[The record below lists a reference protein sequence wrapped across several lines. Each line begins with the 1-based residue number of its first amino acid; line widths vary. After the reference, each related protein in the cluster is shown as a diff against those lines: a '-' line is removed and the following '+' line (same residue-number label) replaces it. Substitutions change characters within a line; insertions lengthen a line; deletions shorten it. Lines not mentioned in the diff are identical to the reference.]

1 MTTPDERL
9 AALLSDAV
17 ADIEPAGHLDA
28 IRERTQ
34 ETPMK
39 ARRPWFIA
47 TGGAVLATA
56 AVITTIAFATNQDSP
71 SVDEPGPIDTPTSA
85 VEPTPTT
92 PTEPAPE
99 TMTVAGYYLGDTP
112 AGPRLYRE
120 FTQVA
125 ADNPLDAAIL
135 ALEQVPADPDY
146 RTPWPAGSFS
156 GAGFDGIGDDGVVSV
171 VLADASLHDRP
182 AGMSQA
188 EAEAAVQQVVYTMQA
203 AMKGRM
209 GVQFY
214 YDHNPIDTVL
224 GVPTSEPLA
233 NASPLDTLSHVS
245 ISDPAE
251 GTTVSG
257 SFHALGVA
265 NSFEANVGWQIRQGD
280 ATVRGGS
287 FMADGW
293 MGDRLFPWEGT
304 VDVSGLD
311 PGTYTFIVTEDDP
324 SGGEE
329 GDGPDTD
336 TRTIVVE

>member
-17 ADIEPAGHLDA
+17 ADIEPADHLDA
-28 IRERTQ
+28 IRDRTKV
-34 ETPMK
+34 TPMK

-56 AVITTIAFATNQDSP
+56 AVITAIALTGNQGTPAAED
-71 SVDEPGPIDTPTSA
+71 PGPVDTPTSA
-85 VEPTPTT
+85 VDPTPTV
-92 PTEPAPE
+92 PAPA
-99 TMTVAGYYLGDTP
+99 TTTVAGYYLGETP
-112 AGPRLYRE
+112 AGPRLFRE

-125 ADNPLDAAIL
+125 ADNPLDAALL
-135 ALEQVPADPDY
+135 ALQQAPADPDY
-146 RTPWPAGSFS
+146 WTPWPAGSFS
-156 GAGFDGIGDDGVVSV
+156 DSGFDGIGDDGVVSV

-203 AMKGRM
+203 AVGERAA
-209 GVQFY
+209 VQFFY
-214 YDHNPIDTVL
+214 NGNPIDQVL
-224 GVPTSEPLA
+224 GEPTSEPLA
-233 NASPLDTLSHVS
+233 NASQLATLSHVS

-251 GTTVSG
+251 NATVSG
-257 SFHALGVA
+257 SFHAKGVA

-280 ATVRGGS
+280 ETVLDGY
-287 FMADGW
+287 FTADGW

-304 VDVSGLD
+304 VDVSGLE
-311 PGTYTFIVTEDDP
+311 PGTYTFVVSEDDP
-324 SGGEE
+324 SGGAE
-329 GDGPDTD
+329 GNGPDVD